1 MPPPE
6 LEYASLSA
14 QSRPSEVDALNDDFE
29 CLIIEDEFE
38 KEMTAPERVAK
49 KQTSTE
55 SQEESAAPPHSV
67 IGFLQA
73 SLTCGIQKNINL
85 DTADWTSERC

>member
-14 QSRPSEVDALNDDFE
+14 QSRPSDVDALNDDFE

-38 KEMTAPERVAK
+38 KEFTGPERVVAK
-49 KQTSTE
+49 KQPSIE
-55 SQEESAAPPHSV
+55 SKEESAAPPHSV

-73 SLTCGIQKNINL
+73 SLNCG
-85 DTADWTSERC
+85 A